1 MNSIYRSIWNEKTG
15 TFVAVCENAKS
26 AGKRSRAGAG
36 AQGGSLC
43 VCLKGLSIAL
53 ALGFGMQV
61 YASPTGGAVTA
72 GSASISTGAGTTLV
86 TQTTANAVINWQ
98 SFNIGLGETV
108 RFVQPSSNAVALN
121 RVLGPDPSTILGN
134 LTANGKVFLMNPNGV
149 LFGKGAQVNVGGL
162 VASTLDLA
170 DSDFMAGRY
179 HFSNAGAGTVRNQGS
194 INADGGYVALLG
206 ANVSNEGTISA
217 QLGTVALV
225 GATALTLDVAG
236 DGLLNVTL
244 NAGAVNA
251 LVQNGGMIRADGG
264 QVVLSAQAAGALL
277 QSVVNNTG
285 VIQAQTLD
293 NRNGR
298 IRLLGDMQSGTV
310 NVGGTLD
317 VSGGGAGQTAGSVT
331 ATGHHVGLFGAR
343 INASGDAGGGTVL
356 VGGDYQGKNPSVQN
370 AAATYM
376 SADSQITADAITNG
390 NGGKVVLW
398 ADDST
403 RAYGGIAAQGGAQG
417 GNGGLIETSAHHL
430 DVAGIQVAA
439 GSPHGVSGQ
448 WLLDPA
454 DVTIGTGTVGGSFVG
469 SVFSANSGV
478 AAANVDAGDI
488 QTALNGGSDVT
499 ITTTNNGVSGV
510 GAGNITVNSA
520 LTWTTGQTLTLNAA
534 SDVTVSGGSAITA
547 STSGSKIVLT
557 AGSNVNVNAALT
569 ASASGSQIL
578 LSAGSNVNIN
588 GALTASASGTKITV
602 SAGSNVQ
609 ATAAVTATGG
619 GAMIDMGAGNNV
631 SVVAVTSDG
640 GGSVN
645 LHANKDVMVGGAISA
660 TGGSVMLRADSDGTG
675 PGAAAGTVQFSGP
688 GSVAASSNTTIRF
701 NPNGYAN
708 TATEIASYVA
718 VVTGAL
724 DAKAW
729 VFPVG
734 VDRPYNGLT
743 TATLDF
749 KNPLPADNPH
759 VGNLVTLAGGTATF
773 NTKDV
778 GTSKAIT
785 YNGYT
790 LGGGDLARFAI
801 YSAVGVA
808 SGNGTT
814 TANITAI
821 PLSVTANDHS
831 PKIYGST
838 VTFTG
843 TEYTSTGLVNAETVG
858 TVTLVSAGAAPGAPV
873 AVYAITPSG
882 ATANGP
888 FLPSNYTIT
897 YINGTLPV
905 TQAPLTIKAN
915 DANKTGG
922 DTFTPTGT
930 AFTTPVA
937 PQNGETVGS
946 VTITSPGATT
956 TATAGTYALT
966 PSSATGG
973 TFTPSNYAITYTPG
987 ALTVT
992 GTAAVA
998 PPVVV
1003 PPAVV
1008 PPGVVPPVVVPP
1020 VVVPPVVVPPV
1031 TPPLVVPP
1039 GETPPDEPPPFEVP
1053 TITTPHAPVPPVTVF
1068 TAPLPPPV
1076 SLVVTPVPVP
1086 PTMAPPQVFVAPPPL
1101 APPLVKEEVPPE
1113 VVPQPYVPP
1122 RHPRK
1127 QDRN

>member
-26 AGKRSRAGAG
+26 SGKQSRAGSG
-36 AQGGSLC
+36 AQGGAAR
-43 VCLKGLSIAL
+43 VRLKGLSMAL
-53 ALGFGMQV
+53 AMGFGMMNV
-61 YASPTGGAVTA
+61 YALPTGGAVTA
-72 GSASISTGAGTTLV
+72 GGASITTGSGTTLI
-86 TQTTANAVINWQ
+86 TQSTPNAVINWQ

-108 RFVQPSSNAVALN
+108 RFAQPSSSAVALN
-121 RVLGPDPSTILGN
+121 RVLGADPSTILGN
-134 LTANGKVFLMNPNGV
+134 LAANGKVFLMNPNGI

-170 DSDFMAGRY
+170 DGDFMSGHY
-179 HFSNAGAGTVRNQGS
+179 NFSNPGAGAVRNQGS

-225 GATALTLDVAG
+225 AGTALTLDVAG
-236 DGLLNVTL
+236 DGLLNVTV

-264 QVVLSAQAAGALL
+264 QVVLSAQAAGGLL

-285 VIQAQTLD
+285 VIQARTLE
-293 NRNGR
+293 NRNGG

-317 VSGGGAGQTAGSVT
+317 VSGAGTGQTAGSVT
-331 ATGHHVGLFGAR
+331 ATGQHVGLFGAR

-356 VGGDYQGKNPSVQN
+356 VGGDFQGKNPSVQN

-376 SADSQITADAITNG
+376 SADSQITANAVTQG

-403 RAYGGIAAQGGAQG
+403 RAYGSIAAQGGAHG
-417 GNGGLIETSAHHL
+417 GDGGLVETSGHHL

-439 GSPHGVSGQ
+439 GSPLGVSGK

-454 DVTIGTGTVGGSFVG
+454 DVTIGAGTVGGTFVAG
-469 SVFSANSGV
+469 VFSPNSGV
-478 AAANVDAGDI
+478 SAANVDAGTI
-488 QTALNGGSDVT
+488 QATLNGGTDVT
-499 ITTTNNGVSGV
+499 ITTTNSGVSG
-510 GAGNITVNSA
+510 AGIGDITVNSA
-520 LTWTTGQTLTLNAA
+520 LTWNTGKTLTLSASHDVIVNAGA
-534 SDVTVSGGSAITA
+534 AMTA
-547 STSGSKIVLT
+547 STQNSKVVLT
-557 AGSNVNVNAALT
+557 AGNDIKVGAALV
-569 ASASGSQIL
+569 ASAQNSQIL
-578 LSAGSNVNIN
+578 LTAGNDV
-588 GALTASASGTKITV
+588 L
-602 SAGSNVQ
+602 
-609 ATAAVTATGG
+609 ATAAITATGL
-619 GAMIDMGAGNNV
+619 GAVIDMGAGNNV
-631 SVVAVTSDG
+631 SVVAVTADG
-640 GGSVN
+640 GGATNSIN
-645 LHANKDVMVGGAISA
+645 LHANKDVIANGAISA
-660 TGGSVMLRADSDGTG
+660 AGGNIMLRGDSDGTG
-675 PGAAAGTVQFSGP
+675 PGVLAGTVRFAGP
-688 GSVAASSNTTIRF
+688 GGVVASTNTTIRF

-708 TATEIASYVA
+708 TATEIANYVA

-743 TATLDF
+743 TATLQF
-749 KNPLPADNPH
+749 KNPAADNPN
-759 VGNLVTLAGGTATF
+759 VGNTVTLNGGTAAF

-801 YSAVGVA
+801 YSPIGVA

-814 TANITAI
+814 NANITAI
-821 PLSVTANDHS
+821 PLTVTANDHS

-843 TEYTSTGLVNAETVG
+843 TEYTRTGLVNSESVG
-858 TVTLVSAGAAPGAPV
+858 TVTLVSAGAPPGAPV

-897 YINGTLPV
+897 YINGNLPV
-905 TQAPLTIKAN
+905 TQAPLTIQAN
-915 DANKTGG
+915 DATKTGG
-922 DTFTPTGT
+922 DTFTPSGT

-956 TATAGTYALT
+956 TATAGSYALT

-992 GTAAVA
+992 GTPVAA
-998 PPVVV
+998 
-1003 PPAVV
+1003 
-1008 PPGVVPPVVVPP
+1008 PPVVVPP
-1020 VVVPPVVVPPV
+1020 VVVPPTVVPPTVIPPVVVPPV
-1031 TPPLVVPP
+1031 VVPP
-1039 GETPPDEPPPFEVP
+1039 GSVPTGEVPPSAVPTGVTPPDEPPPFEVP
-1053 TITTPHAPVPPVTVF
+1053 TITTPRVPVPPVTVF
-1068 TAPLPPPV
+1068 TVPMPPPV

-1086 PTMAPPQVFVAPPPL
+1086 PTVAPPQVFVA
-1101 APPLVKEEVPPE
+1101 APPMAPPDVKTEVPAE
-1113 VVPQPYVPP
+1113 VVPETYVPP

>member
-36 AQGGSLC
+36 AQGGTLC

-236 DGLLNVTL
+236 DGLLNVTV

-390 NGGKVVLW
+390 NGGKVIFW
-398 ADDST
+398 SDDTT
-403 RAYGGIAAQGGAQG
+403 RAHGSVSAQGGAQG
-417 GNGGLIETSAHHL
+417 GNGGLIETSGHWL
-430 DVAGIQVAA
+430 DVAGIKVNANA
-439 GSPHGVSGQ
+439 PNGKSGT
-448 WLLDPA
+448 WLLDPT
-454 DVTIGTGTVGGSFVG
+454 DVTIQLIGPTTATYTNTANVFAQTGP
-469 SVFSANSGV
+469 V
-478 AAANVDAGDI
+478 AASILQIIDLQNALIGADITVSTAG
-488 QTALNGGSDVT
+488 AGA
-499 ITTTNNGVSGV
+499 
-510 GAGNITVNSA
+510 GAGNITVADA
-520 LTWTTGQTLTLNAA
+520 LTWPTHILTLNAGNSVIINA
-534 SDVTVSGGSAITA
+534 AVTGNAIGSGLKLI
-547 STSGSKIVLT
+547 
-557 AGSNVNVNAALT
+557 AGNNVNVGAALVF
-569 ASASGSQIL
+569 SNSGSMIEMT
-578 LSAGSNVNIN
+578 AGNNVN
-588 GALTASASGTKITV
+588 V
-602 SAGSNVQ
+602 S
-609 ATAAVTATGG
+609 AAVTASQLNTLIKMTAGNDVLASAAITATGS
-619 GAMIDMGAGNNV
+619 GAVIDMGGRDV
-631 SVVAVTSDG
+631 SVVAVTADG
-640 GGSVN
+640 GGATNSVN
-645 LHANKDVMVGGAISA
+645 LHANRDVIVNGTISA
-660 TGGSVMLRADSDGTG
+660 AGGNVMLRADSDGTG
-675 PGAAAGTVQFSGP
+675 PGVLAGTVRFVAP
-688 GSVAASSNTTIRF
+688 GSVGASSNTTIRF
-701 NPNGYAN
+701 NPNGYTN
-708 TATEIASYVA
+708 TATEIANYVA

-729 VFPVG
+729 TFPVG

-743 TATLDF
+743 TATLQF
-749 KNPLPADNPH
+749 KNPSPADNPN
-759 VGNLVTLAGGTATF
+759 VGNTVTLNGGTATF

-790 LGGGDLARFAI
+790 LGGGDQARFAI
-801 YSAVGVA
+801 YSAIGVA

-915 DANKTGG
+915 DATKTGG

-956 TATAGTYALT
+956 TATAGSYALT
-966 PSSATGG
+966 PSNATGG

-992 GTAAVA
+992 GTPVVA

-1003 PPAVV
+1003 PPE
-1008 PPGVVPPVVVPP
+1008 VVPPVVVPP
-1020 VVVPPVVVPPV
+1020 VVVPPVVVPPSGTPSV
-1031 TPPLVVPP
+1031 VLPPL
-1039 GETPPDEPPPFEVP
+1039 ETPPDEQPPFEVP

-1113 VVPQPYVPP
+1113 VVPEPYVPP